1 MEVVEKLKSR
11 KSRTKRWIK
20 GFLYFFIL
28 LFALVNFVAFMHAW
42 KFTHFMPRVSE
53 QASSSTNVSPAK
65 LTKTL
70 LLGISVPR
78 PENEIK
84 PERLFEEIS
93 LNNENGNIKGW
104 IMEPD
109 SVMGTVI
116 LSHGY
121 KASMSKLLPYA
132 KAILE
137 MGYRTVLYD
146 STGSGDSEG
155 NHCTI
160 GYKEAK
166 DLKTVFD
173 YIKRTKSGDVYTL
186 GTSMG
191 AALTLRSVA
200 EEGIR
205 PKGIIIQCP
214 FGSMEDAAKSRF
226 RNMGVPFFGLGHLLV
241 FWGGAQNGFNG
252 FSYSPADYAKKVN
265 IPTLHIWG
273 AKDDRVMRHETDT
286 IFNNL
291 AGEKKLVI
299 LENGE
304 HSGLVLSEPM
314 KWKSSVREFLEKY

>member
-1 MEVVEKLKSR
+1 MEVVEQLKSK

-20 GFLYFFIL
+20 GLLYFFIF
-28 LFALVNFVAFMHAW
+28 LFILANFMAFMHAW
-42 KFTHFMPRVSE
+42 KFTHFTPGAPE
-53 QASSSTNVSPAK
+53 EAPSSTNMTPAQ

-70 LLGISVPR
+70 LLGINVPR
-78 PENEIK
+78 PENDVK
-84 PERLFEEIS
+84 PEKIFEELS

-104 IMEPD
+104 ILEPD
-109 SVMGTVI
+109 SIIGTVI

-132 KAILE
+132 KAILD

-166 DLKTVFD
+166 DLKTVFEH
-173 YIKRTKSGDVYTL
+173 IKRTKSGDIYTL

-200 EEGIR
+200 EEGIQ

-214 FGSMEDAAKSRF
+214 FGSMKDAAKSRF
-226 RNMGVPFFGLGHLLV
+226 RNIGVPFFGLGHLLV

-252 FSYSPADYAKKVN
+252 FNHNPADYAKKVN

-273 AKDDRVMRHETDT
+273 AKDDRVMRHETDA

-291 AGEKKLVI
+291 AGEKELVI

-314 KWKSSVREFLEKY
+314 KWKSSVRAFLEKY

>member
-1 MEVVEKLKSR
+1 M
-11 KSRTKRWIK
+11 
-20 GFLYFFIL
+20 
-28 LFALVNFVAFMHAW
+28 AFMHAW
-42 KFTHFMPRVSE
+42 KFTHFTPDISPE
-53 QASSSTNVSPAK
+53 KAPTSTGMSPGEVA
-65 LTKTL
+65 KTL
-70 LLGISVPR
+70 LLGVEVPR
-78 PENEIK
+78 PENINK
-84 PERLFEEIS
+84 PSVPFEEIS
-93 LNNENGNIKGW
+93 LDNENGNIKGW
-104 IMEPD
+104 ILEPD
-109 SVMGTVI
+109 SILGTVI
-116 LSHGY
+116 VSHGFRG
-121 KASMSKLLPYA
+121 SMDKMLPYA
-132 KAILE
+132 HALLE
-137 MGYRTVLYD
+137 MGYRTVLFD

-173 YIKRTKSGDVYTL
+173 YIKRTRSGDIYTL

-200 EEGIR
+200 VEGIR

-214 FGSMEDAAKSRF
+214 FATMKDAAKGRF

-252 FSYSPADYAKKVN
+252 FSHNPADYAKKVK

-273 AKDDRVMRHETDT
+273 AKDDRVMRHETDA

-291 AGEKKLVI
+291 AGEKKLVV

-304 HSGLVLSEPM
+304 HSGLLLTEPM